1 MPGRFG
7 LVYTDKDG
15 SEKTP
20 VMLHRAILGSYHRF
34 IANLLENTGGALPL
48 WLSPIQI
55 ALIPISEN
63 HHSFAAEIEL
73 KFKEEG
79 LRVEVFD
86 RDDTMQSKIR
96 DAQMRKIPYM
106 FVLGDREVSNKQVSV
121 RTRDNVNIGAT
132 DIDVALS
139 KIKSIYLTKSLDLW

>member
-1 MPGRFG
+1 
-7 LVYTDKDG
+7 
-15 SEKTP
+15 
-20 VMLHRAILGSYHRF
+20 MLHRAILGSYHRF

-48 WLSPIQI
+48 WLSPVQI
-55 ALIPISEN
+55 ALIPISES
-63 HHSFAAEIEL
+63 HHAYASEIER

-121 RTRDNVNIGAT
+121 RTRDNVNVGAV
-132 DIDVALS
+132 DVDFALS
-139 KIKSIYLTKSLDLW
+139 KIKNIYLTKSLDLW